1 MDKQAEGGE
10 LRHAC
15 TLGNATTALHN
26 RGLPWAP
33 KPLQRWLYVLREE
46 FNLVSSTKDAL
57 QGLFHL
63 LRSFVAV
70 EPLCTGSQ
78 SIIPAPDSAAELL
91 SVVCAGQNKVPA
103 APINSQPHKDVLFS
117 VNH

>member
-15 TLGNATTALHN
+15 TLGNATTVLHN